1 MALKENIRV
10 EGRRDIQTKVM
21 ITLFA
26 LFADVERDL
35 IPSVLARASPGPSP
49 RAGSSAARRGSL
61 GVSRLDGKED
71 KIRRFLDLGVSK
83 TAIASHGRVPYH
95 SLQLHEHPRAQA
107 EPLEGISAR
116 IWSVP

>member
-61 GVSRLDGKED
+61 GVSRLDM
-71 KIRRFLDLGVSK
+71 RRMNSVAVSVMIFLRD
-83 TAIASHGRVPYH
+83 APY
-95 SLQLHEHPRAQA
+95 R
-107 EPLEGISAR
+107 R
-116 IWSVP
+116 